1 MISLLSILS
10 EIKDT
15 TITCKDCGW
24 HWKLSDGGK
33 DPYTCHKCHP
43 NNQSEGKNKGLWAN
57 IHAKREKGEKPS
69 HGNSNAFKKAVKAGK
84 DINKGLQEKNKGL
97 WANINAKQ
105 DRGEKPSHGNSN
117 AFKKAVKAAKD
128 INKGK

>member
-1 MISLLSILS
+1 MISLISILR
-10 EIKDT
+10 EIKDK

-43 NNQSEGKNKGLWAN
+43 DNNLEEKKKKRGLWAN
-57 IHAKREKGEKPS
+57 IQAKHA
-69 HGNSNAFKKAVKAGK
+69 
-84 DINKGLQEKNKGL
+84 
-97 WANINAKQ
+97 
-105 DRGEKPSHGNSN
+105 RGEKPSHGNSN